1 MPSRRLRQ
9 RLIPRRHR
17 LSTAAVLLAVA
28 LLAACASRRPAP
40 VPPPER
46 PPELNLGRQDRA
58 YLVDPL
64 EGYPG
69 QVDPG
74 RRERLERAYRA
85 LLERADVS
93 GARATAKDL
102 AEVDSGLPPAE
113 VLAAQADF
121 AEGRPAD
128 VVVRL
133 VPVGD
138 RFPAYVASQLLLGRA
153 AEQAG
158 DVPLA
163 YAAFRAIA
171 TRNQLAFQRLG
182 ELHPRALEILGNRL
196 QEALRLHKLDE
207 ADKQLALLKSWGPA
221 ETVTLEGAR
230 SLAVARG
237 DRTSELAAIKELAA
251 RRTQDRALL
260 ERRAELELAVGD
272 PGVGLQ
278 IVQDLYD
285 HHPDDP
291 GLTEKLAAAK
301 FRWRLS
307 LLPRLV
313 QEVAAKPEL
322 NKADLAVLLYWLI
335 PAVRYAHP
343 SNGRIA
349 TDILDHPRQ
358 EEIVRVVNLGLMDVD
373 ATLHRFSPGATVR
386 WGTALRS
393 LTRLLEEFGDD
404 LPCLGDAGKGQAAA
418 GAVCTA
424 AASCELVPSGDD
436 CQMAAPLSGAD
447 AVELIR
453 RSLKLLGG
461 S

>member
-1 MPSRRLRQ
+1 
-9 RLIPRRHR
+9 
-17 LSTAAVLLAVA
+17 VLAAVA
-28 LLAACASRRPAP
+28 LLGACASRPVPA
-40 VPPPER
+40 PPPER
-46 PPELNLGRQDRA
+46 PPELNLGRKDRA

-74 RRERLERAYRA
+74 RRDRLERAYRA
-85 LLERADVS
+85 LLERADVG
-93 GARATAKDL
+93 GALATAKDL
-102 AEVDSGLPPAE
+102 ADLDSGLPPAE

-221 ETVTLEGAR
+221 ETVTLDGAR
-230 SLAVARG
+230 ALALARG
-237 DRTSELAAIKELAA
+237 DRASELAAIKELAA
-251 RRTQDRALL
+251 RRAQDRALL

-272 PGVGLQ
+272 PGAGLQ

-285 HHPDDP
+285 RHPDDP
-291 GLTEKLAAAK
+291 GLADQLAAAK

-343 SNGRIA
+343 TSGRIA

-373 ATLHRFSPGATVR
+373 ATLHRFSPGAPVR
-386 WGTALRS
+386 WGMALRS
-393 LTRLLEEFGDD
+393 LTRVLEELGDD
-404 LPCLGDAGKGQAAA
+404 LPCLAGAGKGQAAA
-418 GAVCTA
+418 GAVCTT

-453 RSLKLLGG
+453 RALKLLGG